1 MQSVIKIGTRESE
14 LAMWQAN
21 LVKSMLE
28 DRGFAVELIPITSM
42 GDQDL
47 VTPLYQ
53 MGVQGIFTKSLDA
66 ALLTRR
72 IDLAVHSMK
81 DVPTT
86 LPQGIVQAAVL
97 ARGSFEDIL
106 VPQMDDNR
114 VEYTLNQT
122 DSHNVTIATSSAR
135 RRAQWL
141 HKYPQ
146 HRITNIRGN
155 VNTRLAKLSEA
166 QWTGAIFAAAGL
178 ERLRRRPDNALP
190 LHWMLPAPSQG
201 AICIASLASNA
212 EALYA
217 AGLLNDTNTNYCTS
231 IEKTILSIL
240 MGGCTTPIGALA
252 RLHGK
257 EVHVEANILSL
268 DGSKKVAFAD
278 TFSYL
283 NPKEIA
289 GIAASKMLAQG
300 GKEIVE
306 EIRNAQAI

>member
-1 MQSVIKIGTRESE
+1 MQSTIKIGTRESE

-28 DRGFAVELIPITSM
+28 DKGFATELVPVTSM

-47 VTPLYQ
+47 ITPLYQ
-53 MGVQGIFTKSLDA
+53 MGVQGIFTKSLDV
-66 ALLTRR
+66 ALLNKR
-72 IDLAVHSMK
+72 IDIAVHSMK

-86 LPQGIVQAAVL
+86 LPQGIVQAGVL
-97 ARGSFEDIL
+97 ARGNYEDIL
-106 VPQMDDNR
+106 VPQTDDQN
-114 VEYTLNQT
+114 VEHSLQQT
-122 DSHNVTIATSSAR
+122 NSHNVIIATSSTR

-141 HKYPQ
+141 HKYPLHQ
-146 HRITNIRGN
+146 ITNIRGN

-178 ERLRRRPDNALP
+178 ERLGRRPHNALA

-201 AICIASLASNA
+201 AICIASLASNT
-212 EALYA
+212 EALNA
-217 AGLLNDTNTNYCTS
+217 AGLLNDANTNYCTS
-231 IEKTILSIL
+231 IEKTILGIL

-252 RLHGK
+252 TLHGN
-257 EVHVEANILSL
+257 EVHVQANILSL
-268 DGSKKVAFAD
+268 DGSKKVAFGDSFLKVGA
-278 TFSYL
+278 
-283 NPKEIA
+283 EHIA
-289 GIAASKMLAQG
+289 GIVAAKMLAQG